1 MESGLDKC
9 FPLLTMAIPTFNRSN
24 ILNDALCILI
34 PQIEKY
40 GNQVELNIIEGKE
53 EYSSLGRIV
62 FEFDENQIVT
72 KTKIPGKTLD
82 SLVADNNLNP
92 GLLIVDVEGAVF
104 KVLSGS
110 IGVLKKYR
118 PIIISEIVDEY

>member
-24 ILNDALCILI
+24 ILNDALYILI
-34 PQIEKY
+34 PQIKKY
-40 GNQVELNIIEGKE
+40 GNQVELIISDNASDSNSNFELNIIEGKE

-92 GLLIVDVEGAVF
+92 GLLIVD
-104 KVLSGS
+104 
-110 IGVLKKYR
+110 I
-118 PIIISEIVDEY
+118 